1 MPALFYGIRMKALF
15 KRLPLHYQLSK
26 KIAILAAF
34 PIVKSELRMLTKLVL
49 INSSS
54 YKIAELNFEG
64 SRSLQLVGPNNVGK
78 SSLIY
83 ALNFVFLVNKKLMNF
98 SGQRPADKDTIAH
111 YFPDAERSYIVF
123 EVSKRGRRYCV
134 LVRRDGEAE
143 LHYAKMD
150 AAYHKDFFFEP
161 TDKGQKLRNY
171 RELARHLVS
180 ERQVRLKELPLAT
193 DVLRQIYHTGQGN
206 DAAVWLTDK
215 CKSSGTTNSFTKV
228 YRYLINSKLVN
239 NRALKDILLIADNR
253 DQDELSYSRQNM
265 QDIDRLRKESQ
276 KVAILKSIQ
285 EEFRQFRLLT
295 SEVQEVYDNLARQFR
310 LYRQAATA
318 LAAELADKIYQK
330 GKEAEE
336 LKLHARE
343 LENQKGEQNQEVG
356 ILRHQM
362 QRLQEELHRQEERK
376 KEIQAL
382 PPLPLLQQQLQS
394 TQEALEKLNYQLQEI
409 KVFGNKTPEELEQ
422 RQQRLQN
429 NIGAKGRALANSEN
443 WLISHLADKAE
454 DIKLLNSILRPEL
467 GHLPKASIL
476 KKAEKIGSRV
486 QLFDGEILLP
496 DDFKL
501 QPLATPEELAA
512 EIAELESEKARI
524 SQLLEATR
532 NRTALEQQRV
542 EALEGQKQLEHHIQ
556 LASQLDQIGQD
567 IKGLKKEM
575 DKLTALRE
583 KTEKKL
589 RQLDEAIERLD
600 NGRQVVSEQIARLRQ
615 RENDL
620 RRDQRDLESLHLEH
634 FVLEKEVEGS
644 TKDARSLYEDIQQN
658 YDKYQKLIDNK
669 NRLFNQLKNKA
680 QYDLADE
687 KRFINA
693 LEQELKS
700 LEDKEESIETLLNNI
715 AVQFAN
721 PAQRFLDGYE
731 EFRTFI
737 INEFNYQLGRVS
749 ISNIES
755 LKVELEPNERLQKDL
770 HKIAGLTLNTNTL
783 FGQNE
788 AANERFETLSE
799 YLERGQVIPFSELF
813 DLRLRLTV
821 NGKARSVNL
830 ARQVE
835 SDGTDR
841 MLRLI
846 IIMTVI
852 NRLTVRSPENRIVLF
867 IDEIATIDGKNRP
880 QLVRYCQD
888 NHYYP
893 IFAAPDMVDGFD
905 RYAIIRRGVG
915 DRIVI
920 DEKIHLIERK
930 AKHDPEEEVLSEN

>member
-1 MPALFYGIRMKALF
+1 M
-15 KRLPLHYQLSK
+15 
-26 KIAILAAF
+26 
-34 PIVKSELRMLTKLVL
+34 
-49 INSSS
+49 
-54 YKIAELNFEG
+54 
-64 SRSLQLVGPNNVGK
+64 
-78 SSLIY
+78 
-83 ALNFVFLVNKKLMNF
+83 
-98 SGQRPADKDTIAH
+98 
-111 YFPDAERSYIVF
+111 
-123 EVSKRGRRYCV
+123 
-134 LVRRDGEAE
+134 
-143 LHYAKMD
+143 
-150 AAYHKDFFFEP
+150 
-161 TDKGQKLRNY
+161 
-171 RELARHLVS
+171 
-180 ERQVRLKELPLAT
+180 
-193 DVLRQIYHTGQGN
+193 
-206 DAAVWLTDK
+206 
-215 CKSSGTTNSFTKV
+215 
-228 YRYLINSKLVN
+228 
-239 NRALKDILLIADNR
+239 
-253 DQDELSYSRQNM
+253 
-265 QDIDRLRKESQ
+265 
-276 KVAILKSIQ
+276 
-285 EEFRQFRLLT
+285 
-295 SEVQEVYDNLARQFR
+295 
-310 LYRQAATA
+310 
-318 LAAELADKIYQK
+318 
-330 GKEAEE
+330 
-336 LKLHARE
+336 
-343 LENQKGEQNQEVG
+343 
-356 ILRHQM
+356 
-362 QRLQEELHRQEERK
+362 
-376 KEIQAL
+376 
-382 PPLPLLQQQLQS
+382 
-394 TQEALEKLNYQLQEI
+394 
-409 KVFGNKTPEELEQ
+409 
-422 RQQRLQN
+422 
-429 NIGAKGRALANSEN
+429 
-443 WLISHLADKAE
+443 
-454 DIKLLNSILRPEL
+454 
-467 GHLPKASIL
+467 
-476 KKAEKIGSRV
+476 
-486 QLFDGEILLP
+486 
-496 DDFKL
+496 
-501 QPLATPEELAA
+501 
-512 EIAELESEKARI
+512 
-524 SQLLEATR
+524 LEATR

-556 LASQLDQIGQD
+556 LASQLDQIGQG
-567 IKGLKKEM
+567 IKGMKKEV

-600 NGRQVVSEQIARLRQ
+600 NGRQVVSEQIAKLRQ

-620 RRDQRDLESLHLEH
+620 RRDQRDLEALHLEH

-644 TKDARSLYEDIQQN
+644 TKDARSLYEEIRQN

-721 PAQRFLDGYE
+721 PAQKFLDGYE

-737 INEFNYQLGRVS
+737 VNEFNYQLGRVS

-880 QLVRYCQD
+880 QLVQYCQD
-888 NHYYP
+888 NYYYP

-930 AKHDPEEEVLSEN
+930 AKHGPEEEVLSEN

>member
-1 MPALFYGIRMKALF
+1 
-15 KRLPLHYQLSK
+15 
-26 KIAILAAF
+26 
-34 PIVKSELRMLTKLVL
+34 MLTKLVL

-98 SGQRPADKDTIAH
+98 SGQRPADKETIAH

-143 LHYAKMD
+143 LHYARLET
-150 AAYHKDFFFEP
+150 AYRKDLFFEP
-161 TDKGQKLRNY
+161 TAKGQKLRNY
-171 RELARHLVS
+171 RELARHLIS
-180 ERQVRLKELPLAT
+180 ERQVRLKELPQAT
-193 DVLRQIYHTGQGN
+193 DVLRQIYHTGKGN
-206 DAAVWLTDK
+206 NAAVWLTPK

-228 YRYLINSKLVN
+228 YRYLINSKLVT

-253 DQDELSYSRQNM
+253 DQDQLSYSRQNM
-265 QDIDRLRKESQ
+265 QDIDRLRRESQ
-276 KVAILKSIQ
+276 KLAILRSIE

-295 SEVQEVYDNLARQFR
+295 GEVQEVYDNLARQFR

-318 LAAELADKIYQK
+318 LAAELADKIYHK
-330 GKEAEE
+330 EKEAGE
-336 LKLHARE
+336 LKLQARE
-343 LENQKGEQNQEVG
+343 LEQQKGEQNQEVG
-356 ILRHQM
+356 ILRHRM
-362 QRLQEELHRQEERK
+362 QSLREKIRQEEQTQK
-376 KEIQAL
+376 AIQAL

-394 TQEALEKLNYQLQEI
+394 AREALEKLSYRLQEARGSG
-409 KVFGNKTPEELEQ
+409 KSPEELER

-429 NIGAKGRALANSEN
+429 SIGNKRRELANSEN
-443 WLISHLADKAE
+443 WLINHLADEAE

-467 GHLPKASIL
+467 GHLPKSAIRR
-476 KKAEKIGSRV
+476 KATKAARRV
-486 QLFDGEILLP
+486 QLFDGEIQLP

-512 EIAELESEKARI
+512 EIADLESEQARI
-524 SQLLEATR
+524 SQLLEAIR
-532 NRTALEQQRV
+532 NRAALEKQRAEALEQQKK
-542 EALEGQKQLEHHIQ
+542 LEDDIG
-556 LASQLDQIGQD
+556 LASRMDQVGQE
-567 IKGLKKEM
+567 IKRLKKEL
-575 DKLTALRE
+575 DKLAGEKE

-589 RQLDEAIERLD
+589 RQLAEAIERLD
-600 NGRQVVSEQIARLRQ
+600 TGRQVLQEQMAALRQ
-615 RENDL
+615 DEANL
-620 RRDQRDLESLHLEH
+620 RRDQRELEGMDLEH
-634 FVLEKEVEGS
+634 FVLEKEVEGGA
-644 TKDARSLYEDIQQN
+644 KDARSLYQDIRQN
-658 YDKYQKLIDNK
+658 YDKYKKLAEQKS
-669 NRLFNQLKNKA
+669 RLFNQLRNKA

-700 LEDKEESIETLLNNI
+700 LQDKEQSIETLLSNI

-721 PAQRFLDGYE
+721 PAQKFLDGYE

-737 INEFNYQLGRVS
+737 VNEFNYQLGRVR

-770 HKIAGLTLNTNTL
+770 RKIAGLTLNAQTL
-783 FGQNE
+783 FGQGE
-788 AANERFETLSE
+788 ASNGHFEILRE
-799 YLERGQVIPFSELF
+799 YLERGQAVPFNELF

-867 IDEIATIDGKNRP
+867 IDEIATIDSKNRP
-880 QLVRYCQD
+880 QLVQYCQD

-905 RYAIIRRGVG
+905 RYAIIRRGTSG
-915 DRIVI
+915 KIVI
-920 DEKIHLIERK
+920 DEKIHLIERQ
-930 AKHDPEEEVLSEN
+930 AKHDPTEEVLSEN

>member
-1 MPALFYGIRMKALF
+1 
-15 KRLPLHYQLSK
+15 
-26 KIAILAAF
+26 
-34 PIVKSELRMLTKLVL
+34 MLTKLVL

-111 YFPDAERSYIVF
+111 YFPDAERSYIIF
-123 EVSKRGRRYCV
+123 EVSKKGRRYCI
-134 LVRRDGEAE
+134 LARRDGEAE
-143 LHYAKMD
+143 LHYSKMD
-150 AAYHKDFFFEP
+150 TAYQKGLFFEHTP
-161 TDKGQKLRNY
+161 KGQKLRNY

-180 ERQVRLKELPLAT
+180 ERQVRLKELPQAT
-193 DVLRQIYHTGQGN
+193 DVLRQIYHTGKGSN
-206 DAAVWLTDK
+206 AAVWLTDK

-228 YRYLINSKLVN
+228 YRYLINSKLVT

-253 DQDELSYSRQNM
+253 DQDVLSYSRQNM

-276 KVAILKSIQ
+276 KVAILKSIK

-295 SEVQEVYDNLARQFR
+295 GEVQEVYDNLARQFR

-318 LAAELADKIYQK
+318 LAAELADKIYRK
-330 GKEAEE
+330 EKEAEE
-336 LKLHARE
+336 LRLQARE
-343 LENQKGEQNQEVG
+343 LETQKGEQHQELGV
-356 ILRHQM
+356 LRHRTQSLKQQLQQQE
-362 QRLQEELHRQEERK
+362 QRLK
-376 KEIQAL
+376 DIQSL

-394 TQEALEKLNYQLQEI
+394 TQEMLEKLNYQLQEI
-409 KVFGNKTPEELEQ
+409 KVSGRPPEELER
-422 RQQRLQN
+422 RQQRLHTS
-429 NIGAKGRALANSEN
+429 IETKRKELSNSAD
-443 WLISHLADKAE
+443 WLINHLADDAE
-454 DIKLLNSILRPEL
+454 AIKLLNSILRAEL
-467 GHLPKASIL
+467 GHLPKSAIL
-476 KKAEKIGSRV
+476 KKATQTGNIV
-486 QLFDGEILLP
+486 QLFDGEIQLP
-496 DDFKL
+496 GDFRI

-512 EIAELESEKARI
+512 EIEEQESERARI
-524 SQLLEATR
+524 LQLLEAVR
-532 NRTALEQQRV
+532 NRAGLENQRR
-542 EALEGQKQLEHHIQ
+542 EALTQQKQLEGQIQ
-556 LASQLDQIGQD
+556 LASQLEEVKED
-567 IKGLKKEM
+567 IKTLKKELE
-575 DKLTALRE
+575 KLAAAQE

-589 RQLDEAIERLD
+589 RQLDEAIQRLD
-600 NGRQVVSEQIARLRQ
+600 NGRQAISEQVASLRQ
-615 RENDL
+615 RDNDL
-620 RRDQRDLESLHLEH
+620 RRDQRELEALHLEH
-634 FVLEKEVEGS
+634 FVLEKEAEGS
-644 TKDARSLYEDIQQN
+644 TKDARSLYESIRQD
-658 YDKYQKLIDNK
+658 YEKYQKLIEQK
-669 NRLFNQLKNKA
+669 NRIFNQLKNKA

-693 LEQELKS
+693 LEQELRS
-700 LEDKEESIETLLNNI
+700 LQDKEQSIETLLNNI

-721 PAQRFLDGYE
+721 PAQKFLDGYE

-737 INEFNYQLGRVS
+737 VNEFNYQLGRVS

-770 HKIAGLTLNTNTL
+770 QKIAALTLNAHTL
-783 FGQNE
+783 FGQGE
-788 AANERFETLSE
+788 AADGHFETLTE
-799 YLERGQVIPFSELF
+799 YLERGQAIPFNELF

-880 QLVRYCQD
+880 QLVQYCQD

-905 RYAIIRRGVG
+905 RYAIIRRGAG

-920 DEKIHLIERK
+920 DEKIHLIERH
-930 AKHDPEEEVLSEN
+930 AKNDPKEEVLSEN

>member
-1 MPALFYGIRMKALF
+1 
-15 KRLPLHYQLSK
+15 
-26 KIAILAAF
+26 
-34 PIVKSELRMLTKLVL
+34 MLTKLVL

-143 LHYAKMD
+143 LHYSKMD
-150 AAYHKDFFFEP
+150 AAYRKDFFFEHTP
-161 TDKGQKLRNY
+161 KGQKLRNY

-180 ERQVRLKELPLAT
+180 ERQVRLRELPQAT
-193 DVLRQIYHTGQGN
+193 DVLRQIYHTGKGN
-206 DAAVWLTDK
+206 NAAVWLTDK

-228 YRYLINSKLVN
+228 YRYLINSKLVT

-253 DQDELSYSRQNM
+253 DQDQLSYSRQNM

-276 KVAILKSIQ
+276 KVAILKSIK

-295 SEVQEVYDNLARQFR
+295 GEVQEVYDNLARLFR

-318 LAAELADKIYQK
+318 LAAELADKLYRK
-330 GKEAEE
+330 EKEAEE
-336 LKLHARE
+336 LKLQSRE
-343 LENQKGEQNQEVG
+343 LENQKGELHQEVG
-356 ILRHQM
+356 ILRHRVQGIRE
-362 QRLQEELHRQEERK
+362 QLQQEEQVLK
-376 KEIQAL
+376 TIQAL
-382 PPLPLLQQQLQS
+382 PPLPLLEQQLQS
-394 TQEALEKLNYQLQEI
+394 TRETLEKLNYKLQEI
-409 KVFGNKTPEELEQ
+409 KVSGRSPEDLE
-422 RQQRLQN
+422 RRRQRLQN
-429 NIGAKGRALANSEN
+429 SIEAKQKELANSEN
-443 WLISHLADKAE
+443 WLINHLADNPD
-454 DIKLLNSILRPEL
+454 DIKLLNSVLRPEL
-467 GHLPKASIL
+467 GHLPKSALL
-476 KKAEKIGSRV
+476 KKATRTGRRV
-486 QLFDGEILLP
+486 SLFDGEIQLP
-496 DDFKL
+496 EDFKL

-512 EIAELESEKARI
+512 EIAELESERNRL
-524 SQLLEATR
+524 SQLLETIR
-532 NRTALEQQRV
+532 NREALEKQRAEALEQQKR
-542 EALEGQKQLEHHIQ
+542 LEHDLQ
-556 LASQLDQIGQD
+556 LASRLEQVEQN
-567 IKGLKKEM
+567 IKDLKKEQ
-575 DKLTALRE
+575 DKLEGAKE

-600 NGRQVVSEQIARLRQ
+600 NGRQAVAEQVAALRQ
-615 RENDL
+615 RENEL
-620 RRDQRDLESLHLEH
+620 RRDQRELEGLHLEH
-634 FVLEKEVEGS
+634 FVLEKDVEGT
-644 TKDARSLYEDIQQN
+644 TKDAHSLYESIRQGHER
-658 YDKYQKLIDNK
+658 YLKLIEQK
-669 NRLFNQLKNKA
+669 NRLFHQLKNKA

-693 LEQELKS
+693 LEQELRS
-700 LEDKEESIETLLNNI
+700 LQDKEQSIETLLNNI

-721 PAQRFLDGYE
+721 PAQKFLDGYE

-737 INEFNYQLGRVS
+737 VNEFNYQLGRVS

-770 HKIAGLTLNTNTL
+770 QKIAGLTLNANTL
-783 FGQNE
+783 FGQGE
-788 AANERFETLSE
+788 AANDHFETLRE

-880 QLVRYCQD
+880 QLVQYCQD

-905 RYAIIRRGVG
+905 RYAIIRRGKG

-920 DEKIHLIERK
+920 DEKIHLIERQ
-930 AKHDPEEEVLSEN
+930 AKHDPEEKVLSEN